1 VTLLLALANQKTAVL
16 VADRRITSSS
26 RVVDDEHNKL
36 CVLFCDDAKATI
48 AYTGVATY
56 GAFDTSKWIVTTL
69 SDIGATV
76 GDLASIVSEFRDRIG
91 KDFASLVAI
100 GLPKTTFLMCG
111 FLYADSGVES
121 RIYVLRTPDSPGDS
135 VELQIYADS
144 SHKVISAGATSAL
157 PKKLEQTLR
166 GLLDNTHLNS
176 QSLLR
181 FALKHMRNA
190 ARDSRSGGLVGEQ
203 FNAALMSAEIDTPVI
218 STYHSATISHRA
230 YSANVVVTRG
240 MVSLGAELHAGQILA
255 GPEIRP
261 RDPCWCGSGDQFR
274 DCHRKKF
281 GAVYARLPQFR
292 QPLSMVVRL
301 QEDVPRRSGR
311 LFMVTSGIS

>member
-1 VTLLLALANQKTAVL
+1 MTLLLALANQKTAVL

-26 RVVDDEHNKL
+26 QVVDDEHNKL

-56 GAFDTSKWIVTTL
+56 GAFDTSTWIATTL
-69 SDIGATV
+69 SEIGATV
-76 GDLASIVSEFRDRIG
+76 GDLASIVSELRVRIG
-91 KDFASLVAI
+91 KDFASLAAI
-100 GLPKTTFLMCG
+100 GLPHTTFLICG
-111 FLYADSGVES
+111 FLYSDSSVES
-121 RIYVLRTPDSPGDS
+121 RIYVLRTPDTPGDS

-144 SHKVISAGATSAL
+144 SHKVISAGVTNAL
-157 PKKLEQTLR
+157 PKKLEENLK
-166 GLLDNTHLNS
+166 GLLDSAQLNG

-181 FALKHMRNA
+181 YALKHMRNA
-190 ARDSRSGGLVGEQ
+190 AQDSRSAGLVGEQ
-203 FNAALMSAEIDTPVI
+203 FNAALMSSEVDTPVI
-218 STYHSATISHRA
+218 STYHSATISHSA
-230 YSANVVVTRG
+230 YTANVVVTRG
-240 MVSLGAELHAGQILA
+240 MVSLGSELHAGQILA

-261 RDPCWCGSGDQFR
+261 KDPCWCGSGDQFR

-292 QPLSMVVRL
+292 QPLSMVVQV